1 MEEIKLAP
9 LKIKLDKKERQ
20 LFIEW
25 NDGHN
30 TKIDFGLLRLA
41 CPCATCRGGHE
52 NMSSEPDSKVFSS
65 QLPNDNM
72 SEIANMEMVGSYALS
87 VVWGDGY
94 QYGIYTWHYLRAL
107 CNCEKCQKL
116 RSSK

>member
-30 TKIDFGLLRLA
+30 TIIDFGLLRLA

-87 VVWGDGY
+87 VVWGDGH

-107 CNCEKCQKL
+107 CNCEECQKL